1 MSSLESEEG
10 KPSARREREGEERGA
25 SSNEERVEMRDGR
38 RQPHPQSCTLEQL
51 YHEALPLEKALSH
64 SGPPTFPNVGSA
76 ISLGSTEEAASVI
89 SFTSSVHSVGEERRG
104 GEDWRGGGRSSS
116 GDART
121 EAANSLMA
129 LLGCSDI
136 DKMSRTLLAMSSS
149 PANCDM
155 MRGSRCI
162 PLLVQL
168 LHLDPAHP
176 ANPRPA
182 RPVRARAARSL
193 HNIVHAH
200 PTDKHC
206 KREAKVLKLLEVL
219 RQYSDFLRDVLDA
232 VRIDS
237 FSLEF

>member
-1 MSSLESEEG
+1 M
-10 KPSARREREGEERGA
+10 
-25 SSNEERVEMRDGR
+25 
-38 RQPHPQSCTLEQL
+38 
-51 YHEALPLEKALSH
+51 
-64 SGPPTFPNVGSA
+64 
-76 ISLGSTEEAASVI
+76 
-89 SFTSSVHSVGEERRG
+89 
-104 GEDWRGGGRSSS
+104 EDWRGGGRSSS

-219 RQYSDFLRDVLDA
+219 RQYSDFLRDVLEA
-232 VRIDS
+232 VRIFS
-237 FSLEF
+237 FFASPDLYSDCSAKASILTNLYRVLAVVLVKLLCEQADAAGWRSRWESLTFWLFGLVCRDCSTLLWVNLIL